1 MPGDYNMKR
10 YGNWTALLAAIL
22 ATCSISRSAQVADP
36 LFDTTSS
43 TIAIKNL
50 DQQIDQL
57 GDDPAVVEFL
67 LVRQRFLSDYEALDR
82 AWALTES
89 RSETS
94 GDLLRRARTRAAVH
108 RFADA
113 LADIAAAK
121 RKGAN
126 PEETEGLRASI
137 LVATGRVDEGIPELQ
152 AAVVRR
158 PGFAS
163 RSALAA
169 AYAIVGRL
177 TEADRLYVAAL
188 GDLDTTLPFPYAWI
202 YFARAS
208 MWADKGNDAARGEA
222 FYKRALTYLPEF
234 ATANAHLAML
244 EAASGDAASS
254 MARLERVVASSNDP
268 EAIALLGTLHVRAG
282 DAVRGG
288 QEISLARQRYESLLA
303 RYPLGFADHGAV
315 FYLGPGADPER
326 AWALA
331 QQNLANRE
339 TDRAVALA
347 IRAAEASGHYSE
359 ACALLRKHPDSI
371 RSVQLQI
378 WSPDPK
384 SGSSVQPSGGKDAL
398 DPRHPH

>member
-1 MPGDYNMKR
+1 MKR
-10 YGNWTALLAAIL
+10 NGKWAALFVAIL
-22 ATCSISRSAQVADP
+22 ATCSASPGAQIADP
-36 LFDTTSS
+36 LFTTTTSM
-43 TIAIKNL
+43 IAVENL
-50 DQQIDQL
+50 DQQIAQL
-57 GDDPAVVEFL
+57 GDEPGVVEFL

-82 AWALTES
+82 ACAITER

-113 LADIAAAK
+113 LVDIAAAE

-126 PEETEGLRASI
+126 AEETRGLRASI
-137 LVATGRVDEGIPELQ
+137 LVATGHADEGIPQLQ
-152 AAVVRR
+152 ADVFRR

-177 TEADRLYVAAL
+177 TDADRLYVSAL

-222 FYKRALTYLPEF
+222 LYQRALTYVPVF
-234 ATANAHLAML
+234 VTANAHLAKL
-244 EAASGDAASS
+244 EAARGDTASS
-254 MARLERVVASSNDP
+254 IARLERVVSSNDP
-268 EAIALLGTLHVRAG
+268 EAIALLGTLHVQVG
-282 DAVRGG
+282 DQVRGG

-303 RYPLGFADHGAV
+303 RYPLGFADHGAD

-326 AWALA
+326 AWVLA
-331 QQNLANRE
+331 QQNLANRQTE
-339 TDRAVALA
+339 RAITLA
-347 IRAAEASGHYSE
+347 IRASEASKRYSD
-359 ACALLRKHPDSI
+359 ACALLLKYGSNSG
-371 RSVQLQI
+371 RSSQI
-378 WSPDPK
+378 HLKNLKTK
-384 SGSSVQPSGGKDAL
+384 SAQFAATN
-398 DPRHPH
+398 R